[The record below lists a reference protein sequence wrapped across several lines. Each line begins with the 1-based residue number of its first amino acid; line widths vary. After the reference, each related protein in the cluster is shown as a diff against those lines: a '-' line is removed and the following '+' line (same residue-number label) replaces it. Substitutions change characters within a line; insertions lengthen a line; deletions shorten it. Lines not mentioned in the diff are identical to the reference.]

1 MKHPLVKKLTYLK
14 IDELGKSTKFEIVSG
29 VINDAIESGYLS
41 KKSKKEMDF
50 LHGLI
55 NLGWDLD
62 KLKKEGHIINNGKKG
77 DKCIW
82 SINK

>member
-41 KKSKKEMDF
+41 KKSKKEI
-50 LHGLI
+50 LI
-55 NLGWDLD
+55 
-62 KLKKEGHIINNGKKG
+62 
-77 DKCIW
+77 
-82 SINK
+82 

>member
-14 IDELGKSTKFEIVSG
+14 IDELGKSAKFEIVSG
-29 VINDAIESGYLS
+29 VINDAIEAGYLP
-41 KKSKKEMDF
+41 KSNPKQVDF
-50 LHGLI
+50 IHGLI

-62 KLKKEGHIINNGKKG
+62 NLKKEGHIINNGKKG

>member
-1 MKHPLVKKLTYLK
+1 MRHPLVKKLTYLK
-14 IDELGKSTKFEIVSG
+14 IDELGKSAKFEIVSG
-29 VINDAIESGYLS
+29 IINDAIESGYLP
-41 KKSKKEMDF
+41 KSNPKQIDF
-50 LHGLI
+50 IHGLI

-62 KLKKEGHIINNGKKG
+62 KLKKEGHITNNGKKG